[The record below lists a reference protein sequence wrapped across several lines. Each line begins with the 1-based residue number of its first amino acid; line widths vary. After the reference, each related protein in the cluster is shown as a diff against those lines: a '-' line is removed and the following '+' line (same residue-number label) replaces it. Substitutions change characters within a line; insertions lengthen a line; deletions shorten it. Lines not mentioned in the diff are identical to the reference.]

1 MKKRKKIIIIIIVA
15 LIAIHI
21 GSRLIT
27 GYVVENRIDDYIA
40 KQGIKEEDII
50 VKKKLGLSLNL
61 LEYKKIISLKDNPDI
76 ELRYNYW
83 IYDPPIIVIP
93 KKYKECYNG
102 VYYSHINSKPLEEG
116 QKYEEGTLGKDGKFL
131 REFETINIK

>member
-40 KQGIKEEDII
+40 KQGIKKEDII
-50 VKKKLGLSLNL
+50 
-61 LEYKKIISLKDNPDI
+61 D
-76 ELRYNYW
+76 
-83 IYDPPIIVIP
+83 
-93 KKYKECYNG
+93 
-102 VYYSHINSKPLEEG
+102 
-116 QKYEEGTLGKDGKFL
+116 
-131 REFETINIK
+131 

>member
-50 VKKKLGLSLNL
+50 VKNKFGLSLNL

-76 ELRYNYW
+76 ELRYSYL
-83 IYDPPIIVIP
+83 IYDPPIFLIP
-93 KKYKECYNG
+93 DKYEEFYKG
-102 VYYSHINSKPLEEG
+102 VYYNIGGGNHLEEG
-116 QKYEEGTLGKDGKFL
+116 QKYFEGTLGKDGKFL
-131 REFETINIK
+131 REFETIKIK

>member
-1 MKKRKKIIIIIIVA
+1 MRKHKKELVVVLLLVITAISSWIITPIIIE
-15 LIAIHI
+15 
-21 GSRLIT
+21 R
-27 GYVVENRIDDYIA
+27 RIDDYIA

-76 ELRYNYW
+76 ELRYSYL
-83 IYDPPIIVIP
+83 IYDPPIFLIP
-93 KKYKECYNG
+93 DKYEEFYKG
-102 VYYSHINSKPLEEG
+102 VYYNIGGGNHLEEG
-116 QKYEEGTLGKDGKFL
+116 QKYFEGTLGKDGKFL

>member
-1 MKKRKKIIIIIIVA
+1 MKKRKKILVVGLLLVITAISSWIITPIIIE
-15 LIAIHI
+15 
-21 GSRLIT
+21 S
-27 GYVVENRIDDYIA
+27 RIDDYIA
-40 KQGIKEEDII
+40 KQGIKKEDII
-50 VKKKLGLSLNL
+50 IKNKFGLSLNL

-76 ELRYNYW
+76 ELRYSHL

-93 KKYKECYNG
+93 KKYTECYNG

-131 REFETINIK
+131 REFETIKIK

>member
-1 MKKRKKIIIIIIVA
+1 MKKRKKIIIIIVA

-40 KQGIKEEDII
+40 KQGIKKEDII
-50 VKKKLGLSLNL
+50 VRNEFGLSLNL
-61 LEYKKIISLKDNPDI
+61 LEYTKIISLKDYPDT
-76 ELRYNYW
+76 ELRYSHL

-93 KKYKECYNG
+93 KKYTECYNG
-102 VYYSHINSKPLEEG
+102 VYYSRINSKPLEEG

-131 REFETINIK
+131 RELETINIK